1 MVDPTYH
8 NRRVTSTKLKIYNCL
23 HCPVCAGLKADY
35 LDIQVLGNIKVTNSG
50 AVGFLPCREQE
61 VFTGDVMAEIIDG
74 RKISQDVRNEIREKT
89 LRLKDDR
96 GVVPGLAVILV
107 GDDPASQI
115 YVRGK
120 KNACAE
126 VGFLSREYRLPAD
139 TGETQLLDV
148 IDELNRD
155 QEIHGFL
162 VQLPVPEHIRTDAI
176 IEAID
181 PRKDVDGFHPYNV
194 GRLFSGNPYHR
205 SCTPAG
211 IMELLDRYEIE
222 IKGKEAV
229 VVGRSNIV
237 GKPLVMMLLEKH
249 ATVTVCHTRT
259 ENLSEVTG
267 RAEILV
273 AAAGNPGMISGD
285 MIRDGAVVI
294 DVGINR
300 LDTGKLSG
308 DVVFADAC
316 EKASYITPVPGGVGP
331 MTIAMLLRNTLDAA
345 TVQGE

>member
-1 MVDPTYH
+1 MP
-8 NRRVTSTKLKIYNCL
+8 
-23 HCPVCAGLKADY
+23 A
-35 LDIQVLGNIKVTNSG
+35 
-50 AVGFLPCREQE
+50 
-61 VFTGDVMAEIIDG
+61 IIDG
-74 RKISQDVRNEIREKT
+74 KKISQDVRDEIREKT
-89 LRLKDDR
+89 LRLKGER
-96 GVVPGLAVILV
+96 GIVPGLAVILV

-120 KNACAE
+120 KNACRE
-126 VGFLSREYRLPAD
+126 VGFLSKEFRLPSD
-139 TGETQLLDV
+139 TSETKLLDI
-148 IDELNRD
+148 IDGLNRD
-155 QEIHGFL
+155 HEIHGFL

-194 GRLFSGNPYHR
+194 GKLFSGNPYHR
-205 SCTPAG
+205 ACTPAG

-229 VVGRSNIV
+229 IVGRSNIV
-237 GKPLVMMLLEKH
+237 GKPLIMMLLERH

-259 ENLSEVTG
+259 KDLPKVTR

-273 AAAGNPGMISGD
+273 AAAGKPEMIRGD

-300 LDTGKLSG
+300 LDTGKLVG
-308 DVVFADAC
+308 DVAFADAC
-316 EKASYITPVPGGVGP
+316 ERASYITPVPGGVGP

-345 TVQGE
+345 SIQDK

>member
-1 MVDPTYH
+1 M
-8 NRRVTSTKLKIYNCL
+8 
-23 HCPVCAGLKADY
+23 PV
-35 LDIQVLGNIKVTNSG
+35 
-50 AVGFLPCREQE
+50 
-61 VFTGDVMAEIIDG
+61 IIDG
-74 RKISQDVRNEIREKT
+74 KKISQDVRNEIREKT
-89 LRLKDDR
+89 LRLKAEK
-96 GVVPGLAVILV
+96 GIVPGLAVILV

-120 KNACAE
+120 KNACRE
-126 VGFLSREYRLPAD
+126 VGFLSKEFMLPAD
-139 TGETQLLDV
+139 TSERKLLDI
-148 IDELNRD
+148 IDRLNRD
-155 QEIHGFL
+155 NEIHGFL

-194 GRLFSGNPYHR
+194 GKLFSGNPYHR
-205 SCTPAG
+205 ACTPAG
-211 IMELLDRYEIE
+211 IIELLDRYEIE

-229 VVGRSNIV
+229 IVGRSNIV
-237 GKPLVMMLLEKH
+237 GKPLIMMLLERH

-259 ENLSEVTG
+259 KDLPEVTR

-273 AAAGNPGMISGD
+273 AAAGKPEMIKGD

-300 LDTGKLSG
+300 LDTGKLAG
-308 DVVFADAC
+308 DVSFADAC
-316 EKASYITPVPGGVGP
+316 ERVSYITPVPGGVGP

-345 TVQGE
+345 SIQEE

>member
-1 MVDPTYH
+1 M
-8 NRRVTSTKLKIYNCL
+8 
-23 HCPVCAGLKADY
+23 PV
-35 LDIQVLGNIKVTNSG
+35 
-50 AVGFLPCREQE
+50 
-61 VFTGDVMAEIIDG
+61 IIDG
-74 RKISQDVRNEIREKT
+74 KKISQDVRDEIREKT
-89 LRLKDDR
+89 LRLKAEK
-96 GVVPGLAVILV
+96 GIVPGLAVILV

-120 KNACAE
+120 KNACRE
-126 VGFLSREYRLPAD
+126 VGFLSKEFMLPAD
-139 TGETQLLDV
+139 TSERKLLDI
-148 IDELNRD
+148 IDRLNRD
-155 QEIHGFL
+155 NEIHGFL

-194 GRLFSGNPYHR
+194 GKLFSGNPYHR
-205 SCTPAG
+205 ACTPAG
-211 IMELLDRYEIE
+211 IIELLDRYEIE

-229 VVGRSNIV
+229 IVGRSNIV
-237 GKPLVMMLLEKH
+237 GKPLIMMLLERH

-259 ENLSEVTG
+259 KDLPKVTR

-273 AAAGNPGMISGD
+273 AAAGKPEMIKGD

-300 LDTGKLSG
+300 LDTGKLVG
-308 DVVFADAC
+308 DVSFADAC
-316 EKASYITPVPGGVGP
+316 ERVSYITPVPGGVGP

-345 TVQGE
+345 SVSLPG

>member
-1 MVDPTYH
+1 MP
-8 NRRVTSTKLKIYNCL
+8 
-23 HCPVCAGLKADY
+23 A
-35 LDIQVLGNIKVTNSG
+35 
-50 AVGFLPCREQE
+50 
-61 VFTGDVMAEIIDG
+61 IIDG
-74 RKISQDVRNEIREKT
+74 KKISQDVRDEIREKT
-89 LRLKDDR
+89 LRLKEEK
-96 GVVPGLAVILV
+96 GIVPGLAVVLV

-120 KNACAE
+120 KNACRE
-126 VGFLSREYRLPAD
+126 VGFLSKEFRLPAD
-139 TGETQLLDV
+139 TSETKLLD
-148 IDELNRD
+148 IMDELNSD
-155 QEIHGFL
+155 DEIHGFL
-162 VQLPVPEHIRTDAI
+162 VQLPVPKHIRTDAI

-194 GRLFSGNPYHR
+194 GKLFSGNPYHR

-229 VVGRSNIV
+229 IVGRSNIV
-237 GKPLVMMLLEKH
+237 GKPLIMMLLERH

-259 ENLSEVTG
+259 KDLPEVTR

-273 AAAGNPGMISGD
+273 AAAGSPGMITGD

-300 LDTGKLSG
+300 LDTGKLAG

-316 EKASYITPVPGGVGP
+316 ERVSYITPVPGGVGP

-345 TVQGE
+345 STQDK

>member
-1 MVDPTYH
+1 MP
-8 NRRVTSTKLKIYNCL
+8 
-23 HCPVCAGLKADY
+23 A
-35 LDIQVLGNIKVTNSG
+35 
-50 AVGFLPCREQE
+50 
-61 VFTGDVMAEIIDG
+61 IIDG
-74 RKISQDVRNEIREKT
+74 KKISQDVRDEIREKT
-89 LRLKDDR
+89 LRLKEEK
-96 GVVPGLAVILV
+96 GIVPGLAVILV

-120 KNACAE
+120 KNACRE
-126 VGFLSREYRLPAD
+126 VGFLSKEFRLPAD
-139 TGETQLLDV
+139 TSETKLLNI

-155 QEIHGFL
+155 DEIHGFL

-176 IEAID
+176 IEAIN

-194 GRLFSGNPYHR
+194 GKLFSGNPYHR

-229 VVGRSNIV
+229 IVGRSNIV
-237 GKPLVMMLLEKH
+237 GKPLILMLLERH
-249 ATVTVCHTRT
+249 ATITVCHTRT
-259 ENLSEVTG
+259 KDLPEVTR

-273 AAAGNPGMISGD
+273 AAAGKPEMIKGE

-300 LDTGKLSG
+300 LDTGKLVG
-308 DVVFADAC
+308 DVAFADAC
-316 EKASYITPVPGGVGP
+316 ERASYITPVPGGVGP

-345 TVQGE
+345 SAQEK

>member
-1 MVDPTYH
+1 LF
-8 NRRVTSTKLKIYNCL
+8 RCGGFFAG
-23 HCPVCAGLKADY
+23 PVKENFMGE
-35 LDIQVLGNIKVTNSG
+35 NM
-50 AVGFLPCREQE
+50 AV
-61 VFTGDVMAEIIDG
+61 IIDG
-74 RKISQDVRNEIREKT
+74 KKISQDVRNEIREEA

-96 GVVPGLAVILV
+96 GIVPGLAVVLV

-120 KNACAE
+120 KNACSEA
-126 VGFLSREYRLPAD
+126 GFLSREYRLSAD
-139 TGETQLLDV
+139 TNEAELLDI

-155 QEIHGFL
+155 HEIHGFL

-211 IMELLDRYEIE
+211 IMELLDRYAIE
-222 IKGKEAV
+222 IKGKEAII
-229 VVGRSNIV
+229 VGRSNIV
-237 GKPLVMMLLEKH
+237 GKPLIMMLLERH

-259 ENLSEVTG
+259 KNLSGVVR

-273 AAAGNPGMISGD
+273 AAAGSPGMITGD
-285 MIRDGAVVI
+285 MIRDDAVVI

-300 LDTGKLSG
+300 LDTGKLVG
-308 DVVFADAC
+308 DVAFADAC
-316 EKASYITPVPGGVGP
+316 KKASYITPVPGGVGP
-331 MTIAMLLRNTLDAA
+331 MPIAMLLRNTLDAA
-345 TVQGE
+345 SVQDK